1 MIYRI
6 ELHPSAQQELE
17 ETYHWYEER
26 SIGLGVDFLAAVQK
40 RLDRIAKTPKSY
52 PRKKENYRE
61 VIVSG
66 YPYYL

>member
-17 ETYHWYEER
+17 ESYHWYEER

-40 RLDRIAKTPKSY
+40 RIDSIAQEK
-52 PRKKENYRE
+52 RE
-61 VIVSG
+61 
-66 YPYYL
+66 L